1 MTTAETVMET
11 RLISVN
17 DLGYMRHNRIHAN
30 RYRYARR
37 DKAVDTVAR
46 EFHKQLMLVE
56 RDLTQWFSQLV
67 NSKSERILRY
77 KSSNG
82 VLKYQEIDF
91 IAENEFGLKFC
102 ELKFKERFSEVL
114 SERSSGI
121 AQLKATTEAASSV
134 YELNGSLA
142 ICIDMSFLYTGKDS
156 EGQNFTNVAALSE
169 CFKRKDE
176 CEHIWLDIKDVLV
189 VVLREG
195 WCTHER
201 IEEIREL
208 YEMMNNP
215 MSVMPETHEIPLN
228 NPFAQLQAARLVS

>member
-1 MTTAETVMET
+1 MET

-67 NSKSERILRY
+67 SSKSERILRY

-156 EGQNFTNVAALSE
+156 EGQNFTNVAELPDH
-169 CFKRKDE
+169 FKRE
-176 CEHIWLDIKDVLV
+176 GEGEYIWLDIKDVLV
-189 VVLREG
+189 VALREG
-195 WCTHER
+195 WFTQER
-201 IEEIREL
+201 VEEIREL
-208 YEMMNNP
+208 YEMMYNP
-215 MSVMPETHEIPLN
+215 MAMMPKVHQIPLN
-228 NPFAQLQAARLVS
+228 SPFAQLQA

>member
-67 NSKSERILRY
+67 SSKSERILRY

-156 EGQNFTNVAALSE
+156 EGQNFTNVAELPDH
-169 CFKRKDE
+169 FKRE
-176 CEHIWLDIKDVLV
+176 GEGEYIWLDIKDVLV
-189 VVLREG
+189 VALREG
-195 WCTHER
+195 WFTQER
-201 IEEIREL
+201 VEEIREL
-208 YEMMNNP
+208 YEMMYNP
-215 MSVMPETHEIPLN
+215 MAMMPKVHQIPLN
-228 NPFAQLQAARLVS
+228 SPFAQLQA